1 MQAIRGQHQHE
12 ASLSAEH
19 HMMEEPSADISRLYE
34 TGNALYRWDN
44 FIKIGTLWHPRIIA
58 QPLTWD

>member
-12 ASLSAEH
+12 GSLAAEQ

-34 TGNALYRWDN
+34 TGNALYRWDTPT
-44 FIKIGTLWHPRIIA
+44 KIGTLRYPHVA
-58 QPLTWD
+58 TE